1 MTMTGEN
8 KVSMEDVS
16 SKLDTMN
23 LNASIKDETTQDSAC
38 PSSSDPPR

>member
-1 MTMTGEN
+1 MSMAGEN

-16 SKLDTMN
+16 SKLETMN
-23 LNASIKDETTQDSAC
+23 LNASIKDEAKQESAC